1 MGMMGGMG
9 GSEMMSMIPQLM
21 RMANYGGGRHVRRVK
36 RK

>member
-1 MGMMGGMG
+1 
-9 GSEMMSMIPQLM
+9 MMSMIPQLM

>member
-1 MGMMGGMG
+1 
-9 GSEMMSMIPQLM
+9 M